1 MRVGQWMLCR
11 LNLVKEFDMEYRRIK
26 MHRIHDDLVVWI
38 QTALPLMDRVTWW
51 MGVILAVS
59 L

>member
-1 MRVGQWMLCR
+1 MLCR